1 MTNKSE
7 GDFDFPQKILNKV
20 TETAIAS
27 QVESAGKIDVN
38 LDSDVSHLLHGQA
51 NSLKITGEKIVAI
64 KDIQLE
70 KIDIACND
78 LSLNLTQALL
88 GHIAFEK
95 PGDFTVKLVFTEADC
110 NRLLNSEYV
119 RVLLQN
125 LVLDIAGEPA
135 YFYFQQAECSLESDG
150 RLSLTAAIVLHRQ
163 KKAKTA
169 KLNIVFQFYQQGM
182 RVKFI
187 SGQYLNPEA
196 LDWDETAAIMKKASD
211 LLYLRHFA
219 NEDLAL
225 EITGIQIEDGQ
236 VTIDSNTRIKKLP
249 DSISQSIESMT
260 EKINN

>member
-163 KKAKTA
+163 EQAKTA
-169 KLNIVFQFYQQGM
+169 KLMIVFQFYQQGM
-182 RVKFI
+182 GVKFI